1 MTLLLS
7 WLISAVAV
15 WVAAS
20 ILPGIRVRSFGSA
33 FWVAALIG
41 VANALLG
48 WVFFTLFAVLTL
60 GVSVLLA
67 FLTRW
72 IISAIMIQLVG
83 AMSDALEV
91 DGFKSALFAAAI
103 MSLVSTV
110 GSALLLR

>member
-15 WVAAS
+15 WVAAWL
-20 ILPGIRVRSFGSA
+20 LPGIRVRSFGSA

-41 VANALLG
+41 VANTLLG

-60 GVSVLLA
+60 GLSVLLA

-72 IISAIMIQLVG
+72 TASA
-83 AMSDALEV
+83 
-91 DGFKSALFAAAI
+91 
-103 MSLVSTV
+103 
-110 GSALLLR
+110 RRCWPRR